1 MVLFHMGALRFG
13 LSAVKLCQDFPL
25 VTSVSRIFFLED
37 LLVEHMRAEKKR
49 SVSEF
54 CPKSLRS
61 NGLPPGVPLRTYK

>member
-13 LSAVKLCQDFPL
+13 LSAVQALSCDQCFKN
-25 VTSVSRIFFLED
+25 FFLKIC
-37 LLVEHMRAEKKR
+37 LYPEHMRAEKKR